1 MVTEGIEIGETVTMV
16 TEAIE
21 IGESVIEVMGRLL
34 LW

>member
-1 MVTEGIEIGETVTMV
+1 MVTGIEIGETVTMV
-16 TEAIE
+16 TEAIK